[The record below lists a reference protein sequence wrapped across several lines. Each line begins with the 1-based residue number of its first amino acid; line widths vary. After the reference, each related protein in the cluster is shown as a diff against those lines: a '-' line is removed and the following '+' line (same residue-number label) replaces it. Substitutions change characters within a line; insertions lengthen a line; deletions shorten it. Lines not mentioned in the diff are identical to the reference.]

1 MLRSPFPGH
10 RRYSI
15 THRAVQRLRELVP
28 GVAEED
34 DEALR
39 DRLDAAITSAEDGG
53 KAVRTLDV
61 MLAEPQILIPLESF
75 GDILYAI
82 IKEDT
87 VVTVLPRGHGEEIL
101 QRGQAL
107 EQRVAAGDP
116 PVRTS
121 ERDEA
126 WELSRRR
133 WRRDV
138 PSPVVER
145 VRSPGSDRPDD
156 DPDPSRPQEL
166 LLPGFSARTGSS
178 GPPEPRSPEARLEAR
193 LEAHRLDP
201 RLDPHRLDPNRLDP
215 NRLDPPE
222 DSDEADRNGTR
233 LRSRLGGNRLIAP
246 SAADRPANTSA
257 LATAAPQA
265 RKPTGPV
272 AEAIARGL
280 ALGRRRAAA
289 QALGETLRRSPAD
302 APLLPLWNLLAEKN
316 LPEAL
321 TIGDLVAAVRSLPG

>member
-28 GVAEED
+28 TVAEED

-116 PVRTS
+116 PARTV
-121 ERDEA
+121 ERDDV
-126 WELSRRR
+126 WEQSRRR

-145 VRSPGSDRPDD
+145 VRGPGNERPDD
-156 DPDPSRPQEL
+156 DTDSSSRPQEL
-166 LLPGFSARTGSS
+166 LLPGLAGRGL
-178 GPPEPRSPEARLEAR
+178 EPRSPEP
-193 LEAHRLDP
+193 D
-201 RLDPHRLDPNRLDP
+201 
-215 NRLDPPE
+215 
-222 DSDEADRNGTR
+222 DSDEPDRSGTR
-233 LRSRLGGNRLIAP
+233 PRSRLGGNRLIAP
-246 SAADRPANTSA
+246 SGADRPAAHAAAAA
-257 LATAAPQA
+257 LANT
-265 RKPTGPV
+265 RKPSGPV

-289 QALGETLRRSPAD
+289 QALGETLRKSPPD

-316 LPEAL
+316 VPEAL
-321 TIGDLVAAVRSLPG
+321 TIGDLVAAVRGLP

>member
-1 MLRSPFPGH
+1 VLRSPFPGH

-28 GVAEED
+28 LVAEED

-39 DRLDAAITSAEDGG
+39 DRLDAALIAAEDGG

-75 GDILYAI
+75 GDTLYAI

-116 PVRTS
+116 PARPG

-126 WELSRRR
+126 WEQSRRR

-138 PSPVVER
+138 PTPVVER
-145 VRSPGSDRPDD
+145 VRSPGSERGDDLPAEEPPTAQIALALAAEESIEEPARP
-156 DPDPSRPQEL
+156 R
-166 LLPGFSARTGSS
+166 AR
-178 GPPEPRSPEARLEAR
+178 A
-193 LEAHRLDP
+193 
-201 RLDPHRLDPNRLDP
+201 
-215 NRLDPPE
+215 
-222 DSDEADRNGTR
+222 
-233 LRSRLGGNRLIAP
+233 GNRLIAP
-246 SAADRPANTSA
+246 APGDLDRAVPVA
-257 LATAAPQA
+257 LPVALPVAGT
-265 RKPTGPV
+265 RKPVGPV
-272 AEAIARGL
+272 AEALARGL
-280 ALGRRRAAA
+280 ALARRRAAA
-289 QALGETLRRSPAD
+289 RALGETLRQQPAD

-316 LPEAL
+316 LPAAL
-321 TIGDLVAAVRSLPG
+321 TIGDLLTAVRDLPSP

>member
-28 GVAEED
+28 TLAEED

-39 DRLDAAITSAEDGG
+39 DRLDAALISAEDGG
-53 KAVRTLDV
+53 KAVKTLDV

-75 GDILYAI
+75 GDTLYAI

-116 PVRTS
+116 PLRPG

-138 PSPVVER
+138 PTPVVER
-145 VRSPGSDRPDD
+145 VRSPGSERGEELPAEEPAAPPQIALALAGEESTEEPARP
-156 DPDPSRPQEL
+156 R
-166 LLPGFSARTGSS
+166 ART
-178 GPPEPRSPEARLEAR
+178 
-193 LEAHRLDP
+193 
-201 RLDPHRLDPNRLDP
+201 
-215 NRLDPPE
+215 
-222 DSDEADRNGTR
+222 
-233 LRSRLGGNRLIAP
+233 GGNRLIAP
-246 SAADRPANTSA
+246 AAGDRAVTV
-257 LATAAPQA
+257 T
-265 RKPTGPV
+265 RKPASPV
-272 AEAIARGL
+272 AEALARGL
-280 ALGRRRAAA
+280 ALARRRAAA
-289 QALGETLRRSPAD
+289 RALSETLRQQPAD
-302 APLLPLWNLLAEKN
+302 APLLPLWNLLTEKN
-316 LPEAL
+316 LPASM
-321 TIGDLVAAVRSLPG
+321 TIGDLLTAVRDLPGQ

>member
-28 GVAEED
+28 TVAEED

-39 DRLDAAITSAEDGG
+39 DRLDAALISAEDGG
-53 KAVRTLDV
+53 KAVKTLDV

-75 GDILYAI
+75 GDTLYAI

-116 PVRTS
+116 PLRPG

-126 WELSRRR
+126 WEQSRRR

-138 PSPVVER
+138 PTPVVER
-145 VRSPGSDRPDD
+145 VRSPGSAGGE
-156 DPDPSRPQEL
+156 EL
-166 LLPGFSARTGSS
+166 L
-178 GPPEPRSPEARLEAR
+178 PE
-193 LEAHRLDP
+193 
-201 RLDPHRLDPNRLDP
+201 
-215 NRLDPPE
+215 DPPE
-222 DSDEADRNGTR
+222 SQIALALAAEESAEETPARPR
-233 LRSRLGGNRLIAP
+233 ARVGGNRLIAP
-246 SAADRPANTSA
+246 SASDRALAVAVAADRKPAQS
-257 LATAAPQA
+257 
-265 RKPTGPV
+265 PV
-272 AEAIARGL
+272 AEALARGL
-280 ALGRRRAAA
+280 ALAQRRAAA
-289 QALGETLRRSPAD
+289 RALGETLRQQPAD

-316 LPEAL
+316 LPASL
-321 TIGDLVAAVRSLPG
+321 TIGDLLSAVRELPGA

>member
-28 GVAEED
+28 TLAEED

-39 DRLDAAITSAEDGG
+39 DRLDAALISAEDGG
-53 KAVRTLDV
+53 KAVKTLDV

-75 GDILYAI
+75 GDTLYAI

-116 PVRTS
+116 PARPG

-138 PSPVVER
+138 PTPVVER
-145 VRSPGSDRPDD
+145 VRSPGSER
-156 DPDPSRPQEL
+156 
-166 LLPGFSARTGSS
+166 
-178 GPPEPRSPEARLEAR
+178 
-193 LEAHRLDP
+193 
-201 RLDPHRLDPNRLDP
+201 
-215 NRLDPPE
+215 
-222 DSDEADRNGTR
+222 SDEPSAEEPAPSPSPQIALALAGEESAEELARPR
-233 LRSRLGGNRLIAP
+233 PRVGNRLIAP
-246 SAADRPANTSA
+246 AAGDRAVVVA
-257 LATAAPQA
+257 A
-265 RKPTGPV
+265 RKPAGPV
-272 AEAIARGL
+272 AEALARGL
-280 ALGRRRAAA
+280 ALARRRAAA
-289 QALGETLRRSPAD
+289 RALSETLRQQPAD
-302 APLLPLWNLLAEKN
+302 APLLPLWNLLTEKN
-316 LPEAL
+316 LPAAL
-321 TIGDLVAAVRSLPG
+321 TIGDLLTAVRDLPGA

>member
-28 GVAEED
+28 AVAEED

-39 DRLDAAITSAEDGG
+39 DRLDAAITTAEDGG
-53 KAVRTLDV
+53 KAVKTLDV

-75 GDILYAI
+75 GDTLYAI

-116 PVRTS
+116 PLRPG

-126 WELSRRR
+126 WEASRRR

-138 PSPVVER
+138 PTPVVER
-145 VRSPGSDRPDD
+145 VRSPGSERDD
-156 DPDPSRPQEL
+156 ADDGRPQEL
-166 LLPGFSARTGSS
+166 MLPGFTRPAAPEVVTRPVAAEIRPVEPARA
-178 GPPEPRSPEARLEAR
+178 EPDDDDSTTTARLR
-193 LEAHRLDP
+193 P
-201 RLDPHRLDPNRLDP
+201 RV
-215 NRLDPPE
+215 
-222 DSDEADRNGTR
+222 
-233 LRSRLGGNRLIAP
+233 GNRMIAP
-246 SAADRPANTSA
+246 ISGDRPVVK
-257 LATAAPQA
+257 
-265 RKPTGPV
+265 KPVSPV
-272 AEAIARGL
+272 AEALARGL

-289 QALGETLRRSPAD
+289 QALGETLRQSPAD
-302 APLLPLWNLLAEKN
+302 APLLPLWNLMAEKN

-321 TIGDLVAAVRSLPG
+321 TIGDLVAAVRGLPG

>member
-28 GVAEED
+28 AVAEED

-39 DRLDAAITSAEDGG
+39 DRLDAAITTAEDGG

-75 GDILYAI
+75 GETLYAI

-116 PVRTS
+116 PPRPG

-126 WELSRRR
+126 WDLGRRR
-133 WRRDV
+133 WRRDL
-138 PSPVVER
+138 PTPVVER
-145 VRSPGSDRPDD
+145 VRSPGAAGGDELDERPADFVLT
-156 DPDPSRPQEL
+156 S
-166 LLPGFSARTGSS
+166 PGSPGSS
-178 GPPEPRSPEARLEAR
+178 SALASAGSAGSAGSLAPAA
-193 LEAHRLDP
+193 
-201 RLDPHRLDPNRLDP
+201 
-215 NRLDPPE
+215 E
-222 DSDEADRNGTR
+222 DLAADNVSTTPLGAGVTAR
-233 LRSRLGGNRLIAP
+233 LRSRVGGNRLIAP
-246 SAADRPANTSA
+246 AAGDRAVTK
-257 LATAAPQA
+257 
-265 RKPTGPV
+265 KPLGPV
-272 AEAIARGL
+272 AEALARGL
-280 ALGRRRAAA
+280 ALARRRAAA
-289 QALGETLRRSPAD
+289 QALRETLRQQPAD

-321 TIGDLVAAVRSLPG
+321 TIGDLVAAVRGLG

>member
-28 GVAEED
+28 TVAEED

-107 EQRVAAGDP
+107 EQRVAAGEP
-116 PVRTS
+116 PVRTA

-126 WELSRRR
+126 WELGRRR

-138 PSPVVER
+138 PTPVVER
-145 VRSPGSDRPDD
+145 VRSPGSDRPDLGPGDD
-156 DPDPSRPQEL
+156 DPRPQEL
-166 LLPGFSARTGSS
+166 LLPGFRSPEPHPLDSRALDPRT
-178 GPPEPRSPEARLEAR
+178 EPRS
-193 LEAHRLDP
+193 D
-201 RLDPHRLDPNRLDP
+201 
-215 NRLDPPE
+215 
-222 DSDEADRNGTR
+222 DSDDDRNGAR
-233 LRSRLGGNRLIAP
+233 LRPRLGGNRLIAP
-246 SAADRPANTSA
+246 TAADRPANAS
-257 LATAAPQA
+257 LASVTTVK
-265 RKPTGPV
+265 KPSGPV

>member
-28 GVAEED
+28 TVAEED

-39 DRLDAAITSAEDGG
+39 DRLDAAITSAEDTG

-61 MLAEPQILIPLESF
+61 MLGEPQILIPLESF

-107 EQRVAAGDP
+107 EQRVAAGEP
-116 PVRTS
+116 PARNN

-126 WELSRRR
+126 WELGRRR
-133 WRRDV
+133 WRREV
-138 PSPVVER
+138 PTPVVER
-145 VRSPGSDRPDD
+145 VRSPGSDRPEDD
-156 DPDPSRPQEL
+156 ADAPITARPQDL
-166 LLPGFSARTGSS
+166 LLPGFGRPDAR
-178 GPPEPRSPEARLEAR
+178 PEP
-193 LEAHRLDP
+193 D
-201 RLDPHRLDPNRLDP
+201 
-215 NRLDPPE
+215 
-222 DSDEADRNGTR
+222 DSDDRGSAR

-246 SAADRPANTSA
+246 SSLAGSPSGPAGTSSPTGSPTNIPSPTS
-257 LATAAPQA
+257 TAGK
-265 RKPTGPV
+265 KPSGPV

-289 QALGETLRRSPAD
+289 QALGETLRRTPAD

-321 TIGDLVAAVRSLPG
+321 TVGDLVAAVRGLG

>member
-28 GVAEED
+28 AVAEED

-39 DRLDAAITSAEDGG
+39 DRLDAAITTAEDSG
-53 KAVRTLDV
+53 KAVKTLDV

-75 GDILYAI
+75 GDTLYAI
-82 IKEDT
+82 IKEET

-107 EQRVAAGDP
+107 EQRVASGDP
-116 PVRTS
+116 PLRPG

-138 PSPVVER
+138 PTPVVER
-145 VRSPGSDRPDD
+145 VRSPGSERSDEGEE
-156 DPDPSRPQEL
+156 PSSQLTLGGVGSPASTSFTSTASS
-166 LLPGFSARTGSS
+166 GSSS
-178 GPPEPRSPEARLEAR
+178 GPAAGPGPADEVGSAA
-193 LEAHRLDP
+193 
-201 RLDPHRLDPNRLDP
+201 
-215 NRLDPPE
+215 E
-222 DSDEADRNGTR
+222 DVPTTAIGAGVAAR

-246 SAADRPANTSA
+246 AAGERAVTK
-257 LATAAPQA
+257 
-265 RKPTGPV
+265 KPTGPV
-272 AEAIARGL
+272 AEALARGL
-280 ALGRRRAAA
+280 ALARRRAAA
-289 QALGETLRRSPAD
+289 QALSETLRHQPAD

-321 TIGDLVAAVRSLPG
+321 TIGDLVAAVRGMPG

>member
-28 GVAEED
+28 AVAEED

-39 DRLDAAITSAEDGG
+39 DRLDAAITTAEDSG
-53 KAVRTLDV
+53 KAVKTLDV

-75 GDILYAI
+75 GDTLYAI

-116 PVRTS
+116 PLRPG

-138 PSPVVER
+138 PTPVVER
-145 VRSPGSDRPDD
+145 VRGPGGERSDEGDEPSSQLSLGGVSPAPQGTFSAGGGVSSGFPAGVPAGVPGGVPGGTSGGVPGSVGFTSPAPDD
-156 DPDPSRPQEL
+156 V
-166 LLPGFSARTGSS
+166 GA
-178 GPPEPRSPEARLEAR
+178 A
-193 LEAHRLDP
+193 
-201 RLDPHRLDPNRLDP
+201 
-215 NRLDPPE
+215 E
-222 DSDEADRNGTR
+222 DVPTTAIGAGVAAR

-246 SAADRPANTSA
+246 AAGDRPAVKKA
-257 LATAAPQA
+257 
-265 RKPTGPV
+265 TGPV
-272 AEAIARGL
+272 AEALARGL
-280 ALGRRRAAA
+280 ALARRRAAA
-289 QALGETLRRSPAD
+289 QALSETLRHQPAD

-321 TIGDLVAAVRSLPG
+321 TIGDLVAAVRGMPG

>member
-28 GVAEED
+28 TVAEED

-107 EQRVAAGDP
+107 EQRVAAGEP
-116 PVRTS
+116 PVRS
-121 ERDEA
+121 NERDEA
-126 WELSRRR
+126 WELGRRR

-138 PSPVVER
+138 PTPVVER
-145 VRSPGSDRPDD
+145 VRRPGSDRPEDD
-156 DPDPSRPQEL
+156 DPSSRPQEL
-166 LLPGFSARTGSS
+166 LLPGFNSRPSEPRSFDPRPDPRPESRPFDSRSTELR
-178 GPPEPRSPEARLEAR
+178 PEPRSFEPRPA
-193 LEAHRLDP
+193 DP
-201 RLDPHRLDPNRLDP
+201 D
-215 NRLDPPE
+215 
-222 DSDEADRNGTR
+222 DSDDPDRSGAR

-246 SAADRPANTSA
+246 TAADRPANANSS
-257 LATAAPQA
+257 ATATATQA
-265 RKPTGPV
+265 KKPSGPV

-321 TIGDLVAAVRSLPG
+321 TIGDLVAAVRGVA

>member
-28 GVAEED
+28 TLAEED

-39 DRLDAAITSAEDGG
+39 DRLDAALISAEDGG

-75 GDILYAI
+75 GDTLYAI

-116 PVRTS
+116 PIRPG

-138 PSPVVER
+138 PTPVVER
-145 VRSPGSDRPDD
+145 VRSPGSERGEEPAAEEPAASPASPPASPQIALALAGEESAEEPARP
-156 DPDPSRPQEL
+156 R
-166 LLPGFSARTGSS
+166 ART
-178 GPPEPRSPEARLEAR
+178 
-193 LEAHRLDP
+193 
-201 RLDPHRLDPNRLDP
+201 
-215 NRLDPPE
+215 
-222 DSDEADRNGTR
+222 
-233 LRSRLGGNRLIAP
+233 GGNRLIAP
-246 SAADRPANTSA
+246 AAGDRAVIV
-257 LATAAPQA
+257 A
-265 RKPTGPV
+265 RKPTSPV
-272 AEAIARGL
+272 AEALARGL
-280 ALGRRRAAA
+280 ALARRRAAA
-289 QALGETLRRSPAD
+289 RALSETLREQPAD

-316 LPEAL
+316 LPAAL
-321 TIGDLVAAVRSLPG
+321 TIGDLLTAVRDLPGA

>member
-28 GVAEED
+28 AVAEED

-39 DRLDAAITSAEDGG
+39 DRLDAAITTAEDSG
-53 KAVRTLDV
+53 KAVKTLDV

-75 GDILYAI
+75 GDTLYAI

-116 PVRTS
+116 PPRPG

-138 PSPVVER
+138 PTPVVER
-145 VRSPGSDRPDD
+145 VRSPGSERSDEVGEE
-156 DPDPSRPQEL
+156 PSSQLTLGGVSPSFPAT
-166 LLPGFSARTGSS
+166 PGFSASSAASS
-178 GPPEPRSPEARLEAR
+178 GAAAGPGPADEVGSAA
-193 LEAHRLDP
+193 
-201 RLDPHRLDPNRLDP
+201 
-215 NRLDPPE
+215 E
-222 DSDEADRNGTR
+222 DVPTTAIGAGVAAR

-246 SAADRPANTSA
+246 AAGER
-257 LATAAPQA
+257 APVK
-265 RKPTGPV
+265 KPTGPV
-272 AEAIARGL
+272 AEALARGL
-280 ALGRRRAAA
+280 ALARRRAAA
-289 QALGETLRRSPAD
+289 QALSETLRHQPAD

-321 TIGDLVAAVRSLPG
+321 TIGDLVAAVRGMPG

>member
-28 GVAEED
+28 TLAEED

-39 DRLDAAITSAEDGG
+39 DRLDAALISAEDGG
-53 KAVRTLDV
+53 KAVKTLDV

-75 GDILYAI
+75 GDTLYAI

-116 PVRTS
+116 PPRPG

-138 PSPVVER
+138 PTPVVER
-145 VRSPGSDRPDD
+145 IRGGSERGEEHPAAEEPPPPPASPQIALALAGEEPAEEPARP
-156 DPDPSRPQEL
+156 R
-166 LLPGFSARTGSS
+166 ARTG
-178 GPPEPRSPEARLEAR
+178 G
-193 LEAHRLDP
+193 H
-201 RLDPHRLDPNRLDP
+201 
-215 NRLDPPE
+215 
-222 DSDEADRNGTR
+222 
-233 LRSRLGGNRLIAP
+233 RLIAP
-246 SAADRPANTSA
+246 ATADRAVAVT
-257 LATAAPQA
+257 
-265 RKPTGPV
+265 RKPAGPV
-272 AEAIARGL
+272 AEALARGL
-280 ALGRRRAAA
+280 ALARRRAAA
-289 QALGETLRRSPAD
+289 RALSETLRQQPAD
-302 APLLPLWNLLAEKN
+302 APLLPLWNLLTEKN
-316 LPEAL
+316 LPAAL
-321 TIGDLVAAVRSLPG
+321 TIGDLLTAVRDLPGA

>member
-28 GVAEED
+28 TLAEED
-34 DEALR
+34 DETLR
-39 DRLDAAITSAEDGG
+39 DRLDAALISAEDGG
-53 KAVRTLDV
+53 KAVKTLDV

-75 GDILYAI
+75 GDTLYAI

-116 PVRTS
+116 TPRPG
-121 ERDEA
+121 ERDDA

-138 PSPVVER
+138 PTPVVER
-145 VRSPGSDRPDD
+145 VRSPGSERGEELSVEEPAASPQIALVLAAEESAEEPARP
-156 DPDPSRPQEL
+156 
-166 LLPGFSARTGSS
+166 RT
-178 GPPEPRSPEARLEAR
+178 R
-193 LEAHRLDP
+193 
-201 RLDPHRLDPNRLDP
+201 
-215 NRLDPPE
+215 
-222 DSDEADRNGTR
+222 
-233 LRSRLGGNRLIAP
+233 GGGHRLIAP
-246 SAADRPANTSA
+246 AAGDRAVV
-257 LATAAPQA
+257 AAA
-265 RKPTGPV
+265 RKPASPV
-272 AEAIARGL
+272 AEALARGL
-280 ALGRRRAAA
+280 ALARRRAAA
-289 QALGETLRRSPAD
+289 QALGETLRQQPAD

-316 LPEAL
+316 LPAAL
-321 TIGDLVAAVRSLPG
+321 TIGDLLTAVRDLPSP

>member
-28 GVAEED
+28 TVAEED

-39 DRLDAAITSAEDGG
+39 DRLDAAITSAEDSG
-53 KAVRTLDV
+53 KAVKTLDV

-75 GDILYAI
+75 GETLYAI

-107 EQRVAAGDP
+107 EQRVAAGDQP
-116 PVRTS
+116 PRPG

-126 WELSRRR
+126 WELNRRR

-138 PSPVVER
+138 PTPVVER
-145 VRSPGSDRPDD
+145 VRGPGGVGGD
-156 DPDPSRPQEL
+156 DPDEPAPTPVPVSRAQET
-166 LLPGFSARTGSS
+166 LPGFASEPA
-178 GPPEPRSPEARLEAR
+178 PPEEVPLTAVGAGV
-193 LEAHRLDP
+193 A
-201 RLDPHRLDPNRLDP
+201 
-215 NRLDPPE
+215 
-222 DSDEADRNGTR
+222 AR

-246 SAADRPANTSA
+246 AAGDR
-257 LATAAPQA
+257 AAA
-265 RKPTGPV
+265 RKVEGPV
-272 AEAIARGL
+272 AEALARSL
-280 ALGRRRAAA
+280 ALARRRAAA
-289 QALGETLRRSPAD
+289 QALGETLRQQPAD
-302 APLLPLWNLLAEKN
+302 APLLPLWNLMAEKN

-321 TIGDLVAAVRSLPG
+321 TIGDLVAAVRGMPG